1 MLIQITNHC
10 TLNCP
15 HCMHSCEENGQFMS
29 EEVFKKALLFGEY
42 SGCFRYNISGGE
54 PTEHPL
60 FEYFIEL
67 LSNHLN
73 SVDVSVNPT
82 VQKMYAAMGK
92 PIPSFTIESNGEWCR
107 DFKKTAIVKKILKDS
122 RLETFQVCS
131 IKGLYSNYNFINKY
145 KKNIEKLSSKIYV
158 HTDGIISMQ
167 DLGRARDSEVA
178 QKQVRENKYNISCL
192 NGCLLSKQISH
203 FPQLS
208 QVLFLNDQ
216 TCKPLIDWK
225 GDVHWGESIF
235 CSSYGNVLTDDF
247 DKIWES
253 MRKAKPCGKC
263 ALYKK
268 LLNSTDEK
276 IVVARAIMGL

>member
-15 HCMHSCEENGQFMS
+15 HCMHSSEENGQFMS

-42 SGCFRYNISGGE
+42 SGCLRYNISGGE

-60 FEYFIEL
+60 LERFVDL
-67 LSNHLN
+67 LARHLD
-73 SVDVSVNPT
+73 SVNVSVNPAI
-82 VQKMYAAMGK
+82 QRMYVEMGK

-107 DFKKTAIVKKILKDS
+107 DFKKTATVKRILRER
-122 RLETFQVCS
+122 RLEVFQVCS
-131 IKGLYSNYNFINKY
+131 IKGLYRNYDFIMKH
-145 KKNIEKLSSKIYV
+145 KKNIEKLSRKIYV
-158 HTDGIISMQ
+158 HTDGILSMQ
-167 DLGRARDSEVA
+167 DLGRAKDSEVA

-203 FPQLS
+203 FPQMS
-208 QVLFLNDQ
+208 QALFLHDQ

-235 CSSYGNVLTDDF
+235 CASYGNVLTDDF

-268 LLNSTDEK
+268 LLESKDEK
-276 IVVARAIMGL
+276 IVVARAIMGI